1 MDRQILCFN
10 SVGKEI
16 YGIDVFVIEEVRVTP
31 EITAIPNMPPWILGI
46 ISVRG
51 HLATVVDFSVLFNRG
66 KTENPALLILIEY
79 ENQHF
84 GLTANEVDAIYSIKE
99 EDIVSKEISGLSADT
114 VMIDQK
120 IITLISTKDLVKRIN
135 YE

>member
-1 MDRQILCFN
+1 MERQILCFN

-51 HLATVVDFSVLFNRG
+51 HLATVVDFSALFNRG
-66 KTENPALLILIEY
+66 KTDNPALLILIEH
-79 ENQHF
+79 EDQHF
-84 GLTANEVDAIYSIKE
+84 GLTANTVDAIYSIKE
-99 EDIVSKEISGLSADT
+99 EDIVKKEQSGLSIDT
-114 VMIDQK
+114 VKIDEK
-120 IITLISTKDLVKRIN
+120 IISLVSVGDLVKRIN